1 MRAHI
6 SRWLQSRLVA
16 VGLAVIGIGLAS
28 VVFADSAY
36 AATATGRWVWPL
48 SGPIQVLRG
57 FEPPSG
63 PYSAGHRGVDLATT
77 VGETVRA
84 AGSGVVT
91 FAGVIGGTPMVTVA
105 HGALRTTYQPITPS
119 VDVGQ
124 PVVAGQTIGAITI
137 APTHCG
143 LLPSCLHWGLLRGS
157 TYLDP
162 LTLVGVARVRLLP
175 HLQLGTP
182 TSGVQTL
189 VIAAGSA
196 ADATRPAAAPS
207 LTTAATAATNS
218 STTSS
223 PSAGHAVLASVGVAS
238 GAVLA
243 FRVNVRR
250 RRRRSL

>member
-1 MRAHI
+1 MRAHT
-6 SRWLQSRLVA
+6 SRWLHSLVVA
-16 VGLAVIGIGLAS
+16 IGIAVIGIGLAS
-28 VVFADSAY
+28 VVFADSAD
-36 AATATGRWVWPL
+36 AATATGHWVWPL
-48 SGPIQVLRG
+48 SDPIHVLRG

-91 FAGVIGGTPMVTVA
+91 FAGVIGGTPMVTVM

-124 PVVAGQTIGAITI
+124 PVAAGQAIGAITI

-143 LLPSCLHWGLLRGS
+143 LVPSCLHWGLLRGS

-162 LTLVGVARVRLLP
+162 LTLVGSARVRLLP
-175 HLQLGTP
+175 HLQLGAP

-189 VIAAGSA
+189 AIAPGSGADTTRSSA
-196 ADATRPAAAPS
+196 ARSAAV
-207 LTTAATAATNS
+207 AATNS
-218 STTSS
+218 STTGS
-223 PSAGHAVLASVGVAS
+223 PSVGHALLASAGVAS
-238 GAVLA
+238 GAALA
-243 FRVNVRR
+243 FRVTARR
-250 RRRRSL
+250 RRRRWL